1 MPHCF
6 VGQKWSQRVPEGSWR
21 KEVLFCWKA
30 PTNALLNTW
39 AHSLLGNFPI
49 FVRETF
55 NERFLSNVNTYGSTN
70 SCRWRLS
77 KWKPDRSR
85 SCSSTKAQNSQT
97 RRCFHH
103 LVSGW
108 LKNWLCWFKKN
119 NWLMVLFGQ
128 HLHHYCAPYY
138 FDYSSVSNELSLR
151 FRLTEFCRSYVIRL
165 TDPTTHKPVHH
176 TLCFFYPNLKLNIR
190 NLMCFRGNLHFKLIK
205 HADANFSSC
214 HFNWICHEN
223 NPVVKWRMSKDS

>member
-108 LKNWLCWFKKN
+108 LKNWLCWFKKKQLADGFIRTTSAPLLCTVLL
-119 NWLMVLFGQ
+119 WLFISFKWAKPSFQTHRVLPIICDQ
-128 HLHHYCAPYY
+128 V
-138 FDYSSVSNELSLR
+138 D
-151 FRLTEFCRSYVIRL
+151 RSY
-165 TDPTTHKPVHH
+165 DP
-176 TLCFFYPNLKLNIR
+176 
-190 NLMCFRGNLHFKLIK
+190 
-205 HADANFSSC
+205 
-214 HFNWICHEN
+214 
-223 NPVVKWRMSKDS
+223 